1 MIDLYTALSEIHANV
16 KRRFI
21 YKSDM
26 DIWGKSEHWES
37 YDQIPDDG
45 LIEGDCDCFTM
56 ACRKECRKLNIP
68 SRLIHCLTEN
78 KIGHLVL
85 SVDKWILDNRQD
97 FVVKKENLDDYY
109 SWIRASGYERG
120 DKWHDIIA

>member
-1 MIDLYTALSEIHANV
+1 MELFIVLSEIHKNI
-16 KRRFI
+16 KNRFI

-26 DIWGKSEHWES
+26 DIWGKSEHWEG
-37 YDQIPDDG
+37 YDQIPDSG
-45 LIEGDCDCFTM
+45 TIRGDCDCFAM
-56 ACRKECRKLNIP
+56 ACRKECRKLKIP

-78 KIGHLVL
+78 KVGHLVL

-97 FVVKKENLDDYY
+97 TVVEKESLGYY

-120 DKWHDIIA
+120 DKWHDIIE